1 MARVTILDPT
11 APPPEDGAQPE
22 PAAGNLGGKL
32 VGLRLDRAWRSF
44 HWVAEEWAAS
54 FRALGARVEVWVA
67 GNRIGEEGER
77 TRSELDG
84 FASRVDL
91 AVVGLGN

>member
-1 MARVTILDPT
+1 MARITILDPT
-11 APPPEDGAQPE
+11 APPPEDGAAPE
-22 PAAGNLGGKL
+22 PLAEDLRGKL

-44 HWVAEEWAAS
+44 HWVAEEWARS
-54 FRALGARVEVWVA
+54 FRALGARVELWVA

-77 TRSELDG
+77 TRSELDR
-84 FASRVDL
+84 FASRVDV